1 MSAVSPQLFPKQLT
15 IDMIPTEVDSYR
27 KTRSSFYIPNCQPE
41 RFEEF
46 VRINSL
52 ARLFF
57 SDLFSHCLKP
67 DGTINF
73 DQVESWCQLR
83 DIPTIDTLTG
93 RINGEVLKNLHVI
106 GFDYLEQ
113 FKQQG
118 CVCPWCHT
126 QVKELITCPLW
137 EIKLRYP
144 DSDIDWSQE
153 QSRLS
158 EPKKVS
164 LVRERSMSESK
175 DFSLIHLIF
184 LIDFVAQGISP
195 QNQPPSE
202 GIVSL
207 FMAND
212 PEYATSVL
220 SALRNEL
227 FSAKT
232 DTWMDCLRLR
242 SDLPN
247 LRAELQAFLLECPT
261 RLYERRA
268 FTDYFL
274 SHFPKKGKLQE
285 VKESCELFSTPTEP
299 IYRPVTPAR
308 HQHPSL
314 VKEES
319 CMPLRYLLLSTIF
332 ICSFLY
338 FFSTLLIAFFKSRFF
353 FGEEI

>member
-1 MSAVSPQLFPKQLT
+1 MSTVSPQLFPKQLT
-15 IDMIPTEVDSYR
+15 TEMVPTEIDSFK
-27 KTRSSFYIPNCQPE
+27 KTQSSFYIPNCKRE
-41 RFEEF
+41 SFEEF
-46 VRINSL
+46 VRINNL

-57 SDLFSHCLKP
+57 TDLFSHCLKP

-73 DQVESWCQLR
+73 DQVESWCHLQ
-83 DIPTIDTLTG
+83 DVPTIDAGTG

-106 GFDYLEQ
+106 GSDYLEQ

-118 CVCPWCHT
+118 SVCPWCHT
-126 QVKELITCPLW
+126 QVKQLITCPLW

-144 DSDIDWSQE
+144 NSDIDWSQE

-158 EPKKVS
+158 EPKTVS
-164 LVRERSMSESK
+164 LVRERSNSESK

-184 LIDFVAQGISP
+184 LVDFVAHGISP
-195 QNQPPSE
+195 QDEPPTD
-202 GIVSL
+202 GIVKTFIS
-207 FMAND
+207 ND
-212 PEYATSVL
+212 PEYAMSVL

-232 DTWMDCLRLR
+232 DSWMDCLRLR
-242 SDLPN
+242 SDLLSLN
-247 LRAELQAFLLECPT
+247 TELSAFLLECPSG
-261 RLYERRA
+261 LYERRA

-274 SHFPKKGKLQE
+274 RNCPQMGKLKE
-285 VKESCELFSTPTEP
+285 VKEGCEVFSTPIEH
-299 IYRPVTPAR
+299 IHRPVTPAR
-308 HQHPSL
+308 HQPPSL
-314 VKEES
+314 VKEGS

-338 FFSTLLIAFFKSRFF
+338 FFSTLLVAFFKSRFF